1 MLSPVQLYN
10 YLPSE
15 LKLKKNAT
23 FDFQKKRSV
32 RFRSGLIIACIVTF
46 SGYSCRDKVDK
57 NINQGEIH
65 YSIEYLG
72 NVGIMPREVM
82 PRNLIVS
89 FKNNNILFDISA
101 PFGNSGIMNL
111 ANPEKGIFDTYIS
124 LLTWRY
130 FYSANPGEPPPGFDA
145 MKNMVVRKTSKT
157 SVICGF
163 NCKNAEVIL
172 AGNKDRVHQIWYT
185 NEINIKNPN
194 AANPYREIDG
204 VLMDFFFQIGIAE
217 MHFTAETVYKKEIP
231 DRVFE
236 RREKYMRISRD
247 EIDKFMNKMISL

>member
-1 MLSPVQLYN
+1 MS
-10 YLPSE
+10 SG
-15 LKLKKNAT
+15 LKLKKNIT
-23 FDFQKKRSV
+23 FDNSKKKSV
-32 RFRSGLIIACIVTF
+32 RFRSGLIFVCLIVI
-46 SGYSCRDKVDK
+46 SVYSCRNKGDK

-72 NVGIMPREVM
+72 NVGIMPKEVM

-89 FKNNNILFDISA
+89 FKDNKILFDISA
-101 PFGNSGIMNL
+101 PFGNSGILNL
-111 ANPEKGIFDTYIS
+111 SNPSKGIFDTYIS

-145 MKNMVVRKTSKT
+145 MKGMVVRKTSKT

-163 NCKNAEVIL
+163 DCKNAEVIL
-172 AGNKDRVHQIWYT
+172 SGNKDKIYEIWYT

-194 AANPYREIDG
+194 SANPYREIDG
-204 VLMDFFFQIGIAE
+204 VLMSFFFQMGTAE

-231 DRVFE
+231 DKLFE
-236 RREKYMRISRD
+236 RREKYVRVSRD
-247 EIDKFMNKMISL
+247 EIDRFMNKMISL